1 MVVSSSTL
9 PEGTFCEH
17 LHENAIRFLDD
28 SEDSLVRFSVS
39 TCPFSLTDR

>member
-28 SEDSLVRFSVS
+28 SEESLVRSSSASKFSHAY
-39 TCPFSLTDR
+39 R